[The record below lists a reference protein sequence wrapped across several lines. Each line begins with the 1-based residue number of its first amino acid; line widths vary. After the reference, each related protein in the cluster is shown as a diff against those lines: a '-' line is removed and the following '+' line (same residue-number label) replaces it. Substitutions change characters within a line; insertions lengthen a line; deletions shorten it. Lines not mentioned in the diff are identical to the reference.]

1 MSPKKYSILCVFGTR
16 PEAIKMAPL
25 VLELK
30 KENCFNTKVLVTAQ
44 HREMMDQ
51 VLRVFH
57 IKPDYDFNIMRE
69 GQTLTQ
75 TTASILTNLSKLF
88 MKTRSDLCL
97 VHGDTATTFATS
109 VSCFYHRI
117 PCGHVEAG
125 LRTFDKFRPYP
136 EEFNRMVT
144 DFVSDV
150 HFAPTPLARKQL
162 LMAGMGIAE
171 KQIYVTGNTVIDAL
185 HYVAKKPFLFSGALA
200 ELFSDTA
207 RKFLL
212 VTAHR
217 RESFG
222 APMERICSALNTLA
236 RTLKNVYIVVS
247 VHRNPAVQSAVKRNL
262 KGVPRISLMEPV
274 EYETFVHLMKACDVM
289 LTDSGGIQEEAP
301 SLGKPVL
308 VMRDVTE
315 RPEAVKA
322 GTVKL
327 VGTQTEKIVKETSK
341 LFMNKRAYEKM
352 SRAVNPYGDG
362 KAAWRTV
369 QCLKHYFGIRK
380 TRPEDFSWKSG
391 S

>member
-1 MSPKKYSILCVFGTR
+1 MFGTR

-25 VLELK
+25 VLALK
-30 KENCFNTKVLVTAQ
+30 KEKRFNTKVLVTAQ

-51 VLRVFH
+51 VLRVFR
-57 IKPDYDFNIMRE
+57 IKPEVDFNIMHG
-69 GQTLTQ
+69 GQTLTE
-75 TTASILTNLSKLF
+75 TTTRILTNLSKLF
-88 MKTRSDLCL
+88 MKTRVDLCL

-117 PCGHVEAG
+117 RCGHVEAG
-125 LRTFDKFRPYP
+125 LRTFDKYRPYP

-144 DFVSDV
+144 DFVCDV
-150 HFAPTPLARKQL
+150 HFAPTPLAKKQL
-162 LMAGMGIAE
+162 LMAGMGIAPE
-171 KQIYVTGNTVIDAL
+171 QIYVTGNTVIDAL
-185 HYVAKKPFLFSGALA
+185 DYVAQRPFSFTGALA
-200 ELFSDTA
+200 DLFSDKT

-222 APMERICSALNTLA
+222 APMERICAAVKILA

-247 VHRNPAVQSAVKRNL
+247 VHKNPAVQNAVKRNL
-262 KGVPRISLMEPV
+262 KGVQRVHLMEPV
-274 EYETFVHLMKACDVM
+274 EYASFVHLMKACDVM

-301 SLGKPVL
+301 SFGKPVL

-315 RPEAVKA
+315 RPEAVNA

-327 VGTQTEKIVKETSK
+327 VGTRTEKIVNETSK
-341 LFMNKRAYEKM
+341 LFMNKKAYEKM

-362 KAAWRTV
+362 KAARRTV
-369 QCLKHYFGIRK
+369 EAIKHYFGLRK
-380 TRPEDFSWKSG
+380 TRPEDFSWKNES
-391 S
+391 